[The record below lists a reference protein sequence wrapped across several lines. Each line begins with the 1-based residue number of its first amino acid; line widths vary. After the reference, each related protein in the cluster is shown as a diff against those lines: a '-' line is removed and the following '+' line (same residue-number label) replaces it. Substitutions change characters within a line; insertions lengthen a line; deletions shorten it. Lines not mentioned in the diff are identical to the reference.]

1 MSDIKKKILI
11 VDDVESIALL
21 MKLILTGEGFEV
33 EIAYDGE
40 MCMEKIT
47 SFQPELIILDI
58 MMPGLHGIDV
68 MKKLNAEKT
77 GPKIG
82 VIVCTAK
89 NYKTDFHFIK
99 ELGACDIIIK
109 PINSIEFK
117 NKILEYFS
125 ATPSFDINKK
135 IEKGLD
141 DSEIYMPQLDKE
153 QARLKLWGTRGSI
166 PVSNAKFMRHGGNT
180 SCLSIEYGEN
190 IVIIDAGSGIRDQG
204 MEMLSGKYYKINIF
218 IGHTHWDHIQGFPF
232 YMPAYVPGFELDIY
246 AASSFGKDIKSIFQ
260 GQFDKDYFPVQ
271 LEDMK
276 ARLNFITIADNP
288 VVIGGIKIYW
298 EYMNHPG
305 AAIGFKIKIKDKTI
319 AYVTDN
325 EFLCGYQGAPHGVSS
340 QSGLFDSQKKI
351 IEFLTGVDL
360 LIGEAQYT
368 NEEYRFKIGWGHS
381 SLSNACLLVKTANIK
396 KWIIT
401 HHDPAH
407 DDDFLQNKL
416 NVTKKILREIGH
428 HVEVSNAYDGL
439 TEYL

>member
-1 MSDIKKKILI
+1 MSDVKKKILI

-33 EIAYDGE
+33 EIAHDGK

-58 MMPGLHGIDV
+58 MMPELHGIDV
-68 MKKLNAEKT
+68 MKRLKARET
-77 GPKIG
+77 GSKIG

-89 NYKTDFHFIK
+89 NYKTDFEFIK
-99 ELGACDIIIK
+99 ELGASDIIIK
-109 PINSIEFK
+109 PINPSEFK
-117 NKILEYFS
+117 NKISEYFS
-125 ATPSFDINKK
+125 VTPHFDIDKK

-141 DSEIYMPQLDKE
+141 DPEIYIPQLDKE
-153 QARLKLWGTRGSI
+153 RVRLKLWGTRGSI

-180 SCLSIEYGEN
+180 SCLSIEDGEN

-204 MEMLSGKYYKINIF
+204 MEMLDRKYGKINIF

-232 YMPAYVPGFELDIY
+232 YLPAYVPGFELAIY
-246 AASSFGKDIKSIFQ
+246 AASSFGKDIKAIFQ

-276 ARLNFITIADNP
+276 ARLNFFTIAENP

-305 AAIGFKIKIKDKTI
+305 AAIGFKIKVKDKTI

-325 EFLCGYQGAPHGVSS
+325 EFLCGYQGTPHGISS
-340 QSGLFDSQKKI
+340 GSDLIESQRKI
-351 IEFLTGVDL
+351 IDFLYGTDIY
-360 LIGEAQYT
+360 IGEAQYT
-368 NEEYRFKIGWGHS
+368 NEEYSFKIGWGHS
-381 SLSNACLLVKTANIK
+381 SLSNACLLAKLANIK

-407 DDDFLQNKL
+407 DDEFLQNKL
-416 NVTKKILREIGH
+416 NVTKKVLSEIGYAI
-428 HVEVSNAYDGL
+428 EVSNAFDGL